1 MVKMRY
7 IIITSLILLLIS
19 CKEEKLQSDYTS
31 SLTEKN
37 IFILD
42 ASSFRDSTWIPSKT
56 DINNT
61 LKQIES
67 FISDPPLMDNYDSI
81 SVNKIKSKFN
91 LYAVQLSGEYLN
103 GRKIIWCNFFPI
115 TDLRFI
121 NFDLKYTP
129 YIVDDGG
136 TAYWRI
142 SYDLISKKLF
152 NFFVNGEA

>member
-1 MVKMRY
+1 MAKMRS
-7 IIITSLILLLIS
+7 IIITSLILFLIS
-19 CKEEKLQSDYTS
+19 CKQEKLQSNYTS

-81 SVNKIKSKFN
+81 KPAFEAKAEAMLQRLNMEVYIRHIETILINAMNKQVSSVTWF
-91 LYAVQLSGEYLN
+91 
-103 GRKIIWCNFFPI
+103 
-115 TDLRFI
+115 
-121 NFDLKYTP
+121 
-129 YIVDDGG
+129 G
-136 TAYWRI
+136 TE
-142 SYDLISKKLF
+142 K
-152 NFFVNGEA
+152 